1 MLLINRNIL
10 IKISSLCLQ
19 NNKKLFQKMVTPY
32 LYNKKK
38 KEKLAKVYKN
48 GNLLN
53 GFGDKL

>member
-38 KEKLAKVYKN
+38 EKLAEVYKN

-53 GFGDKL
+53 SFGDKL

>member
-48 GNLLN
+48 GSLLN
-53 GFGDKL
+53 SFGDKL